1 MLSPSARRGTS
12 SLFLFLVF
20 VLFPEEHLGAGP
32 PPLLVPDGP
41 QLPELPQS
49 QAEGTVHETTLSGL
63 IRDIVIEAA
72 DEEVVDKKHWNKETD
87 RFDGL
92 KVRGLKISK
101 RKKSVPHGF
110 CRRYKAHLVKPDETF
125 SLEIEQQESSPSDDG
140 IRFLISTRLKVRSEA
155 TFAHYVYG
163 VKGVNGTA
171 IADAVVRAQVV
182 LTISPQAS
190 FDWNSPLPKLHLNAE
205 VKRVDL
211 DLEKFRLQKLGPLGG
226 DFAKILGQGTR
237 EIVAVLIDSQERQMH
252 RKLQKKL
259 DEVQGIPSRKEDGPT
274 NRES

>member
-1 MLSPSARRGTS
+1 MLNPSARRGTS
-12 SLFLFLVF
+12 SLFLFVAC
-20 VLFPEEHLGAGP
+20 VLLQEERLLAEP
-32 PPLLVPDGP
+32 PPLLVPNGKQFSEP
-41 QLPELPQS
+41 TASSAVESIHQ
-49 QAEGTVHETTLSGL
+49 TTLSGL
-63 IRDIVIEAA
+63 IREIVIEAA
-72 DEEVVDKKHWNKETD
+72 DDEVVDKKHWNKEAE

-101 RKKSVPHGF
+101 RKKTVPHGF

-125 SLEIEQQESSPSDDG
+125 SLEIEQQESSPSDDA
-140 IRFLISTRLKVRSEA
+140 IRFLISTRLMVRSEA

-190 FDWNSPLPKLHLNAE
+190 FDWSSPLPKLHLNAE

-226 DFAKILGQGTR
+226 DFAKVLGQGSR
-237 EIVAVLIDSQERQMH
+237 EIVAALIDSQERQLH

-259 DEVQGIPSRKEDGPT
+259 DEVQGDPSRKDGAAT
-274 NRES
+274 KRES